1 MLNRI
6 TIEGFKSI
14 KCVEELELGRINVLI
29 GPNGSGKSN
38 FIGALSFLQTLRA
51 GGLRDY
57 VAHAGGADRILHFGS
72 KTTEYLKLHTSFESV
87 GDAENEYEIALAAT
101 ASDELYPA
109 TEIVYVW
116 NKARYP
122 ERPFENSLAPYG
134 NEAGISDPASE
145 GIAWYV
151 RRHLDGWRLY
161 HFHDTSPTSPMK
173 KTGDVHDNRG
183 LRPDGANLA
192 PFLYYLREKH
202 NSAYI
207 LVRDAVRLAA
217 PFFDDFMLEPLALNE
232 NKIRLEWRHAG
243 SDAYFDASS
252 LSDGSLRFI
261 ALAVLLLQP
270 KVLRPSTILLDEPEI
285 GLHPYAITLLSS
297 LIEQASAETQVILA
311 TQSSLL
317 LDHFAPED
325 VLVADRTEGR
335 TEFTRLDP
343 EKLEVW
349 LEDYSLGQLW
359 EKNEI
364 GGRPNQ
370 GPWGDALR

>member
-14 KCVEELELGRINVLI
+14 KRIEELELGRINVLI

-38 FIGALSFLQTLRA
+38 FIGALSFLQALRV
-51 GGLRDY
+51 GSLRDY
-57 VAHAGGADRILHFGS
+57 VSRAGGADRILHFGS
-72 KTTEYLKLHTSFESV
+72 KTTEHLTLHTWFDTV
-87 GDAENEYEIALAAT
+87 GNLENQYRITLLPTGADQLYPSDVVYFHDKRQHPQPLGNALT
-101 ASDELYPA
+101 ASG
-109 TEIVYVW
+109 
-116 NKARYP
+116 
-122 ERPFENSLAPYG
+122 S
-134 NEAGISDPASE
+134 EAGISNPESE

-151 RRHLDGWRLY
+151 RNHLDGWRLY
-161 HFHDTSPTSPMK
+161 HFHDTGPNSPMK
-173 KTGDVHDNRG
+173 KTADVHDNRR

-192 PFLYYLREKH
+192 AFLYYLREKH
-202 NSAYI
+202 KSAYELI
-207 LVRDAVRLAA
+207 RDTVRLAA
-217 PFFDDFMLEPLALNE
+217 PFFDDFALEPSALNE
-232 NKIRLEWRHAG
+232 DKILLEWRHAG

-261 ALAVLLLQP
+261 ALAALLLQP
-270 KVLRPSTILLDEPEI
+270 QALRPSIVLLDEPEI

-317 LDHFAPED
+317 LDHFEPQD
-325 VLVADRTEGR
+325 VLVADRVEGR
-335 TEFTRLDP
+335 TEFTRVDP
-343 EKLEVW
+343 ERLRVW
-349 LEDYSLGQLW
+349 LDDYSLGQLW

-370 GPWGDALR
+370 GPRGEAAR

>member
-1 MLNRI
+1 MLKRI

-38 FIGALSFLQTLRA
+38 FIGALSLLQAIRV

-57 VAHAGGADRILHFGS
+57 VARAGGADRVLHFGS
-72 KTTEYLKLHTSFESV
+72 KTTERLTLHTWFESV
-87 GDAENEYEIALAAT
+87 AETENQHEVALAAT
-101 ASDELYPA
+101 AGDELYPA
-109 TEIVYVW
+109 MEVVYFW
-116 NKARYP
+116 DKGRYP
-122 ERPFENSLAPYG
+122 ERPFKDSLAPYG
-134 NEAGISDPASE
+134 NEAGISDPGSE
-145 GIAWYV
+145 DIARYV
-151 RRHLDGWRLY
+151 RQRLDGWRLY

-173 KTGDVHDNRG
+173 KTGDVHDNRS
-183 LRPDGANLA
+183 LRADGANLA
-192 PFLYYLREKH
+192 AFLYYLRKRHE
-202 NSAYI
+202 SEYTLI
-207 LVRDAVRLAA
+207 RDAVRLAA
-217 PFFDDFMLEPLALNE
+217 PFFDDFTLEPLALNE

-243 SDAYFDASS
+243 SDAYFDVSS
-252 LSDGSLRFI
+252 LSDGSLRFV
-261 ALAVLLLQP
+261 ALATLLLQP
-270 KVLRPSTILLDEPEI
+270 TALRPSTILLDEPEI

-325 VLVADRTEGR
+325 VLVADRVEGR
-335 TEFTRLDP
+335 TEFSRLDR
-343 EKLEVW
+343 ERLEVW
-349 LEDYSLGQLW
+349 LDDYSLGQLW

-370 GPWGDALR
+370 GPRGEAAP